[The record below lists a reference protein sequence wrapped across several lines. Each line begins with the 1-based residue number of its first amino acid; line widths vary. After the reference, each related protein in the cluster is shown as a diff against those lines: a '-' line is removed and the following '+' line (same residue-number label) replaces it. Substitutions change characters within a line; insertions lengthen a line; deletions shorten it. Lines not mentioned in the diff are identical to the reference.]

1 MYFYKFYGKRV
12 QSDWELR
19 QLLPQ
24 SEEEKALPQ
33 EITIKE
39 GIVPDATRR
48 EDACF
53 AEIASPESHFGN
65 PTMYM
70 YIANGDTIIYEL
82 RDRSHAGAVNAYLTG
97 WGISILFYQRGA
109 IGIHCSCVANEKG
122 AVIIS
127 GASGAGK
134 STTTAHFLE
143 NGYHLV
149 ADDLSMVEIRE
160 DGVYACPA
168 FPYQKLCRDAA
179 LDNGYDLNRLIYIN
193 EQKDKFLVPYSGEF
207 STEPVK
213 LRCMLML
220 YRVSGDKSV
229 EMEPITGIE
238 RLHHIVA
245 SMFIARLMEKKQ
257 AYAPATGEKCLKI
270 AAAVPEMYA
279 LYRPV
284 DRDTKKEILK
294 IIDEHIL

>member
-1 MYFYKFYGKRV
+1 MYYYKFYGKRV

-24 SEEEKALPQ
+24 TEEEMAMPQ

-39 GIVPDATRR
+39 GKVPDATRR
-48 EDACF
+48 ETPCF
-53 AEIASPESHFGN
+53 ADIQAPEAHFGN
-65 PTMYM
+65 YTMYM
-70 YIANGDTIIYEL
+70 YISNGDTILYEIKTPE
-82 RDRSHAGAVNAYLTG
+82 STGSVNAYLTG
-97 WGISILFYQRGA
+97 WGISILFYQRGVV
-109 IGIHCSCVANEKG
+109 GIHCSCVADERG

-143 NGYHLV
+143 KGYRLM
-149 ADDLSMVEIRE
+149 ADDLAMVEVRE

-179 LDNGYDLNRLIYIN
+179 LDNGYDLNDLIYIN
-193 EQKDKFLVPYSGEF
+193 ETKDKFLVPYQGEF

-220 YRVSGDKSV
+220 YRSDGEEVV
-229 EMEPITGIE
+229 INPINGID
-238 RLHHIVA
+238 RLHHTIG
-245 SMFIARLMEKKQ
+245 SMFLARLMTAKQ
-257 AYAPATGEKCLKI
+257 AYSPELGAQCLKI
-270 AAAVPEMYA
+270 SAGVPEMYE
-279 LYRPV
+279 LRRPAA
-284 DRDTKKEILK
+284 RDTKKEIMDV
-294 IIDEHIL
+294 IDRIVL